1 MSLGA
6 QGRLHVGASS
16 WKAWRS
22 VDIDIRQACAGE
34 GGEEG
39 PWQRKQDKKSS
50 KEGEIRQEVAHG
62 LGLYDG

>member
-1 MSLGA
+1 MPLGA

-16 WKAWRS
+16 WRAWRS
-22 VDIDIRQACAGE
+22 VDVDLRQACAE

-39 PWQRKQDKKSS
+39 PWQRNQDKKSG